1 MLHGRLQGENLFDF
15 YEKLNKFCPK
25 GYRKIPIDFMFLLTK
40 EELDY
45 LKCPNGI
52 TNMRGGDRMLSYAF
66 TEHGNDLDSPSCKG
80 SAN

>member
-1 MLHGRLQGENLFDF
+1 MLYGRLQGENLFDF

-25 GYRKIPIDFMFLLTK
+25 GYRKIPTDFMFLLTK

-45 LKCPNGI
+45 LKCQNGI

-66 TEHGNDLDSPSCKG
+66 TEHDISKMSLRNM
-80 SAN
+80 N